1 MNPDYSL
8 EYSSLEDP
16 RFGGIARLYGRDG
29 FRRLSE
35 AHVCVVGVGGVG
47 SWTVEALA
55 RSGVG
60 MISLIDL
67 DEVCITNV
75 NRQLPAMSD
84 TVGRAKVEVLAER
97 VRLINPACQVF
108 AEQEFFTQATAARF
122 LSEPFDWVVDA
133 IDVPVN
139 KCLLL
144 AECRQRGI
152 SVLTIGGAGG
162 KREATGVRV
171 ADLGQS
177 GHDPLLRVVRRDLRR
192 VHGFAC
198 EPGKAMGIPC
208 VFSAEAPV
216 YPWAD
221 GRVCETREEG
231 SALTMDCASGFG
243 AATFV
248 TGVFGFVAAGEIVRR
263 IALEAASSEPTYVS
277 RP

>member
-1 MNPDYSL
+1 MSTATPEQNFVD
-8 EYSSLEDP
+8 DP
-16 RFGGIARLYGRDG
+16 RFGGIARLYGREG
-29 FRRLSE
+29 LERLVR

-60 MISLIDL
+60 KITLIDL

-75 NRQLPAMSD
+75 NRQLPALSD
-84 TVGRAKVEVLAER
+84 TVGRPKVEVLAER
-97 VRLINPACQVF
+97 MRLINPGCEVR
-108 AEQEFFTQATAARF
+108 AEAEFFTQNTADKLLAASF
-122 LSEPFDWVVDA
+122 SWVVDA
-133 IDVPVN
+133 IDVPLN

-144 AECRQRGI
+144 AECRRRGI
-152 SVLTIGGAGG
+152 PALTIGGAGG
-162 KREATGVRV
+162 KRDGACVRV

-192 VHGFAC
+192 VHGFAN
-198 EPGKAMGIPC
+198 EPGKDMGIPC
-208 VFSAEAPV
+208 VFSQEAPV
-216 YPWAD
+216 YPWAN

-248 TGVFGFVAAGEIVRR
+248 TGVFGFVAAGEVVRR
-263 IALEAASSEPTYVS
+263 IALEEALGAAIPE
-277 RP
+277 

>member
-1 MNPDYSL
+1 MPNHSL
-8 EYSSLEDP
+8 ESFPAEDP

-29 FRRLSE
+29 LRRLSE

-60 MISLIDL
+60 RLTLIDL

-84 TVGRAKVEVLAER
+84 TVGRPKVDVLAER
-97 VRLINPACQVF
+97 IGLINPRCQVF
-108 AEQEFFTQATAARF
+108 AEQAFLTQATAAR
-122 LSEPFDWVVDA
+122 LLARSFDWVVDA

-144 AECRQRGI
+144 AECLQRGLP
-152 SVLTIGGAGG
+152 VLTIGGAGG
-162 KREATGVRV
+162 KREAVGVRV

-192 VHGFAC
+192 VHGMAC
-198 EPGKAMGIPC
+198 EPGKPVGIPC

-221 GRVCETREEG
+221 GRVCETRETG
-231 SALTMDCASGFG
+231 STLTMDCASGFG

-263 IALEAASSEPTYVS
+263 MALEPADSDPVYVS